1 MMLRSYRSFSTWATF
16 AGRADVLIPGIA
28 ICLATMTRFRRETL
42 RVSDRGLREGILCE
56 LLEAAA

>member
-1 MMLRSYRSFSTWATF
+1 
-16 AGRADVLIPGIA
+16 
-28 ICLATMTRFRRETL
+28 MTRFRRETL